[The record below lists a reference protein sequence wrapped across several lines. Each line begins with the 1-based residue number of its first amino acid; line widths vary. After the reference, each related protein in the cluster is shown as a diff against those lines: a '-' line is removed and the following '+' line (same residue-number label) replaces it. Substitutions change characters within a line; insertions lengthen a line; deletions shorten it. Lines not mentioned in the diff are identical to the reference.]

1 MGILT
6 SVGLCKDFIGLRAID
21 KLDVNIE
28 GGTIHGLIGPNGSGK
43 TTFFNL
49 VTGLLPATQG
59 KIYFGATDITN
70 LPPHV
75 ITRMGV
81 SRTFQKARI
90 MDRISVLDN
99 VMAGLHCR
107 TRTDILGT
115 LLRLPFKSSA
125 QEKKI
130 KQRALEL
137 LQFVGSADMAD
148 RPASQ
153 LVWVE
158 NQLLQIARA
167 LATEPKLILLD
178 EPTAGMG
185 SAESQQVQS
194 IIKRVH
200 EMGVTVVVVSH
211 DIRLIIEVSD
221 AITVIEFGKK
231 IAEGTPAEIQN
242 NPHVVEAYLGK
253 EE

>member
-1 MGILT
+1 
-6 SVGLCKDFIGLRAID
+6 
-21 KLDVNIE
+21 
-28 GGTIHGLIGPNGSGK
+28 
-43 TTFFNL
+43 
-49 VTGLLPATQG
+49 
-59 KIYFGATDITN
+59 
-70 LPPHV
+70 
-75 ITRMGV
+75 
-81 SRTFQKARI
+81 
-90 MDRISVLDN
+90 
-99 VMAGLHCR
+99 MAGLHCR
-107 TRTDILGT
+107 TRTDVFGT
-115 LLRLPFKSSA
+115 LLRLPFRRSA

-137 LQFVGSADMAD
+137 LQFVGSANLAE

-167 LATEPKLILLD
+167 LATEPKLLLLD

-185 SAESQQVQS
+185 SAESQQVQR
-194 IIKRVH
+194 IIKRVC
-200 EMGVTVVVVSH
+200 EMGITVVVVSH
-211 DIRLIIEVSD
+211 DIRLVIGVSD

-242 NPHVVEAYLGK
+242 DPHVVEAYLGK